1 MTRTENI
8 RKFAGPIIA
17 QAIYKENGDIEL
29 RKFAGPIL
37 GTYTKAS
44 DTVWKFAGPII
55 SNGCGSGPLFTL
67 VPW

>member
-8 RKFAGPIIA
+8 RKFAGPIVA

-37 GTYTKAS
+37 GTYTKSS
-44 DTVWKFAGPII
+44 DEVRKFAGPIL
-55 SNGCGSGPLFTL
+55 SSGSGSALLFTL
-67 VPW
+67 VPS

>member
-8 RKFAGPIIA
+8 RKFAGPIVA
-17 QAIYKENGDIEL
+17 QAIYKDNGDIEL

-37 GTYTKAS
+37 GTYTKS
-44 DTVWKFAGPII
+44 TDQVRKFAGPVV
-55 SNGCGSGPLFTL
+55 SSGCGSSALFTL